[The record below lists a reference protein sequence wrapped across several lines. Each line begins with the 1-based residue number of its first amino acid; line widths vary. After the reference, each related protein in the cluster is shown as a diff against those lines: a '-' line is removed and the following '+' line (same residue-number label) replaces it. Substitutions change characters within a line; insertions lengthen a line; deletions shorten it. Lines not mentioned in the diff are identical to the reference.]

1 MRKKIVAGN
10 WKMNKTYAEAIPL
23 LYEIKDLLFK
33 SKQTESA
40 LKIIAPPF
48 PYLHDFYENTKS
60 LKNISIAAQNCAAE
74 ESGAYTGEVSA
85 TMIKSVGAS
94 YVIIG
99 HSERRAYFNE
109 TPELLKK
116 KVDIALKN
124 GLGPIFCVGE
134 TADKRQNNAHF
145 SVVEMQITESL
156 FHLDKPSFE
165 KIIIAY
171 EPVWAI
177 GTGLTATSAQA
188 QEMHKFIRTLLEK
201 KYGTETAD
209 NTSILYGGSCNGKN
223 AAELFN
229 CPDVDGGLIGGAS
242 LKAAEFVEIIHSF
255 PK

>member
-33 SKQTESA
+33 SKQAEGV
-40 LKIIAPPF
+40 LKIISPPYL
-48 PYLHDFYENTKS
+48 YLHDFYETTKGI
-60 LKNISIAAQNCAAE
+60 KNISIAAQNCAAE

-85 TMIKSVGAS
+85 PMIKSVGAAFI
-94 YVIIG
+94 IIG
-99 HSERRAYFNE
+99 HSERRSYYSE
-109 TPELLKK
+109 TATVLKK
-116 KVDIALKN
+116 KVDVALKH
-124 GLGPIFCVGE
+124 GLSPIFCVGE
-134 TADKRQNNAHF
+134 TADKRNNNEHF
-145 SVVEMQITESL
+145 SVVEAQLSESI
-156 FHLDKPSFE
+156 FHLSKADFE
-165 KIIIAY
+165 KTVIAY

-188 QEMHKFIRTLLEK
+188 QEMHKFIRSLVEK
-201 KYGTETAD
+201 KYGAETAS
-209 NTSILYGGSCNGKN
+209 NLSILYGGSCNGKN
-223 AAELFN
+223 AAELFA

>member
-33 SKQTESA
+33 SKQTEGI

-48 PYLHDFYENTKS
+48 LYLHDFYENTKS
-60 LKNISIAAQNCAAE
+60 LKNISIAAQNCASE

-85 TMIKSVGAS
+85 AMIKSVGAT

-99 HSERRAYFNE
+99 HSERRAYYNE

-116 KVDIALKN
+116 KVDVALKN
-124 GLGPIFCVGE
+124 GLSPIFCVGE
-134 TADKRQNNAHF
+134 TEDKRKSNAYF
-145 SVVEMQITESL
+145 PLIEAQITDSL
-156 FHLDKPSFE
+156 FHLDKTAFE
-165 KIIIAY
+165 KIIVAY

-201 KYGTETAD
+201 KYGTETAN
-209 NTSILYGGSCNGKN
+209 NTSLLYGGSCNGKN
-223 AAELFN
+223 AAELFS
-229 CPDVDGGLIGGAS
+229 CTDVDGGLIGGAS